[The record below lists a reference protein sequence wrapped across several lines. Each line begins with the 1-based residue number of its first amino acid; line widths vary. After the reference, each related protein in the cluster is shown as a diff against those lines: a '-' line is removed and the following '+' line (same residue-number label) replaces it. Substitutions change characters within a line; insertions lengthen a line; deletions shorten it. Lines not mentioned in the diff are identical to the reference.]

1 MNEILIMSGKSTGLL
16 RMTNWVVEIGTSSNQ
31 RTVGLLVMTVLDKN
45 FHYHLVL
52 LGSMRAILKI

>member
-1 MNEILIMSGKSTGLL
+1 
-16 RMTNWVVEIGTSSNQ
+16 MTNWVVEIGTSSNQ